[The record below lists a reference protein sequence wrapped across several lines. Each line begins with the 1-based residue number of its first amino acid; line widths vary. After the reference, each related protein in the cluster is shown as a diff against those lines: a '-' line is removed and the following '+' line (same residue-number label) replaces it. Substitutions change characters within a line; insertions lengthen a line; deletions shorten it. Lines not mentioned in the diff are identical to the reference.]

1 MPSRTARM
9 ARLLPKDQRE
19 LRWLPRCVFV
29 DTGEV
34 TSDTTERGVL
44 GLGWS
49 GWGTEPDV
57 LVDEEVLCDE
67 LLCDKRSGDE
77 LLGDELLGDELL
89 GDELLGDELL
99 GDELL

>member
-1 MPSRTARM
+1 MPGRAARM

-29 DTGEV
+29 DTGED
-34 TSDTTERGVL
+34 TRDTTERAVL

-49 GWGTEPDV
+49 GWGSEPDV
-57 LVDEEVLCDE
+57 LVDEEVLADEDALCDE

-77 LLGDELLGDELL
+77 PLGDELL
-89 GDELLGDELL
+89 
-99 GDELL
+99 